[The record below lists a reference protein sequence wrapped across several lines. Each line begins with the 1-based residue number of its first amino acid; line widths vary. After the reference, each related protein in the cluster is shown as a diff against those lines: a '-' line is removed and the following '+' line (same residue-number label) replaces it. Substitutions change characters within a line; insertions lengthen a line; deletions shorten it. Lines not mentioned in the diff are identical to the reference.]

1 VPFYAIVKGIKC
13 HPLHILFFLIGLIR
27 INYCPQK
34 SGKYLK
40 ILVLKVDFC
49 FLELPMLGVLIL
61 VIISINYS
69 DTSKQKM
76 ILEKLLFIEKGKII
90 PDHEDDFS
98 QLECVTTIM

>member
-1 VPFYAIVKGIKC
+1 
-13 HPLHILFFLIGLIR
+13 
-27 INYCPQK
+27 
-34 SGKYLK
+34 
-40 ILVLKVDFC
+40 
-49 FLELPMLGVLIL
+49 MLGVLIL

-76 ILEKLLFIEKGKII
+76 ILEKLLFIEKGKNI